1 MVNNRGGKSKLGAV
15 VCDGMTDAILRAM
28 GQKNPLG
35 FSRPTG
41 ITEGIRLV

>member
-1 MVNNRGGKSKLGAV
+1 MYFLPCRNGFAGGIITEAIFEDGALGA
-15 VCDGMTDAILRAM
+15 I

-41 ITEGIRLV
+41 NYD